1 MIYHHSVPLESAPEG
16 GACGARSG
24 HRKDA
29 ESAKADSSALFL
41 PAGPGPDRGRGRQ
54 VRLCGESDF
63 ESAAPKKSAKEEE

>member
-41 PAGPGPDRGRGRQ
+41 PAGRQ
-54 VRLCGESDF
+54 VRLCGEPDLEAIDQK
-63 ESAAPKKSAKEEE
+63 ESAQEEE